1 MDWEEGW
8 GKGEKQEGRLKWCRL
23 CGDANLYE
31 LDMLLIGNQQRG
43 TDLLIA
49 PRRKR
54 DLNRILLN
62 PALVVPFP
70 FFMSLKVTSSGPH
83 VCESIAHGGISSKN

>member
-1 MDWEEGW
+1 MDWKDGW

-31 LDMLLIGNQQRG
+31 LDVLLIGNQQRG

-49 PRRKR
+49 LRRKR
-54 DLNRILLN
+54 DLTFTL
-62 PALVVPFP
+62 P
-70 FFMSLKVTSSGPH
+70 FFFPLLFSPY
-83 VCESIAHGGISSKN
+83 ISQYRNS

>member
-43 TDLLIA
+43 TKREMRRWYWECNGCKSKICAGCKTSGRLQPIPLRAPLFGGPQIA
-49 PRRKR
+49 A
-54 DLNRILLN
+54 I
-62 PALVVPFP
+62 
-70 FFMSLKVTSSGPH
+70 
-83 VCESIAHGGISSKN
+83 